1 MKKSKVE
8 PLQESLLRISENSLK
23 RLDQKGIETDHNFC
37 VHVMGNG
44 QMFLGSL
51 VASKV
56 FRIMHDVE
64 LGKPYMFLIGRNPAR
79 GNNDIEGRGDG
90 KKQMAAYNELHR
102 GFALARKG
110 ADLPEVFHC
119 MNRDK
124 PRNVRQSITPKSEI
138 LTDTCVNGL
147 YAGITKTAFR
157 NENCR
162 PIKGDEMLERYEGK
176 LSRTVLR
183 GGGASNCSFLLG
195 RFVVISQKSNPI
207 SYFSVTPKLRFL
219 SISKDTAVP
228 VQLPNI
234 TEESK
239 PTPFPFCRVGEPEPH
254 GCDMSLS
261 MRNAGKEAMRRCR

>member
-79 GNNDIEGRGDG
+79 GNNDIEGRGDD

-102 GFALARKG
+102 GYASARKG
-110 ADLPEVFHC
+110 ADLSEVFHC

-147 YAGITKTAFR
+147 YAGITKTAFL

-195 RFVVISQKSNPI
+195 RYVQASCFGKRIHRKGHKEREAVQHESLRPLRSLRLNAF
-207 SYFSVTPKLRFL
+207 FSPAHERTPPAPAVHPRL
-219 SISKDTAVP
+219 S
-228 VQLPNI
+228 
-234 TEESK
+234 
-239 PTPFPFCRVGEPEPH
+239 R
-254 GCDMSLS
+254 
-261 MRNAGKEAMRRCR
+261 AGG

>member
-1 MKKSKVE
+1 
-8 PLQESLLRISENSLK
+8 
-23 RLDQKGIETDHNFC
+23 
-37 VHVMGNG
+37 MGNG

-79 GNNDIEGRGDG
+79 GNNDIEGRGDD

-102 GFALARKG
+102 GFASARKG
-110 ADLPEVFHC
+110 ADLSEVFHC

-147 YAGITKTAFR
+147 YAGITKTAFL

-195 RFVVISQKSNPI
+195 RFIAWDM
-207 SYFSVTPKLRFL
+207 RFIL
-219 SISKDTAVP
+219 CCGRSMEYHSKYRADGSSITGAGIV
-228 VQLPNI
+228 
-234 TEESK
+234 
-239 PTPFPFCRVGEPEPH
+239 R
-254 GCDMSLS
+254 SLYWIIII
-261 MRNAGKEAMRRCR
+261 